1 MLLLFMSLPISH
13 TPDCSVV
20 SLQLSGLLTRTSVV
34 PTVGLGI
41 PCQVSWQDQETLV
54 PHLPLLF
61 SIWVLLRSQNEAE
74 VDSGKQVFPDL
85 NPLCSLSSL

>member
-1 MLLLFMSLPISH
+1 MLLLFMSLPIFH

-61 SIWVLLRSQNEAE
+61 SVWVLLRSHNEAE
-74 VDSGKQVFPDL
+74 VDTGKQVFPDL